1 MLLSVK
7 LRLQLEKKKKKKR
20 KRQFDQIIWN
30 NLAFIFVWLFCCL
43 FIFWWIKECNRLLLH
58 MISAFCQWSFW
69 VWLVEKYNTD
79 NLRKQTKNQ
88 ILEEVKKNWKK
99 RLYQKKKY
107 NYIKPKKQL
116 SVLLY
121 CYYVYYTVGWNSKNS
136 EIICWNL
143 LWQIEIY
150 HINLQNPQI

>member
-1 MLLSVK
+1 MIIVLFDSEVFESGLLKNIIQTISENKQKANSRRSQEK
-7 LRLQLEKKKKKKR
+7 L
-20 KRQFDQIIWN
+20 
-30 NLAFIFVWLFCCL
+30 
-43 FIFWWIKECNRLLLH
+43 
-58 MISAFCQWSFW
+58 
-69 VWLVEKYNTD
+69 
-79 NLRKQTKNQ
+79 
-88 ILEEVKKNWKK
+88 KK

-143 LWQIEIY
+143 L
-150 HINLQNPQI
+150 